1 MITHT
6 EVADLIGAELLD
18 SNYDKVGTIGQIYVD
33 PRTGE
38 PEWATV
44 NTGFFGR
51 NESFVLLAQAE
62 RAGNAVRVPYE
73 TSTIKNAPNVLVGD
87 DLLEES
93 DEREL
98 YAHYGLDYVNQRSES
113 GLPSGQ
119 ALSRRVTADDS
130 KRQSEPDDVANGP
143 SASS

>member
-98 YAHYGLDYVNQRSES
+98 HAHYGLDYVNERSES